1 MKKLSIPFSTYIK
14 AFMLCVAIMGATVML
29 IGVDSEVFSIFMTGL
44 VMTLAGATG
53 FIAKLK

>member
-1 MKKLSIPFSTYIK
+1 MRKLSIPFSTYIK
-14 AFMLCVAIMGATVML
+14 AFMLCVAIMGAIVML
-29 IGVDSEVFSIFMTGL
+29 IGVDHEVFSIFMTGL